1 MRKFLKRFID
11 ILLYAILFLAF
22 NIFFRVIIFGE
33 ELQLLD
39 RAVDAFIVT
48 AMYFAIMYFV
58 SRRKK
63 KKESQSE
70 SESE

>member
-1 MRKFLKRFID
+1 MRKVLKRFID
-11 ILLYAILFLAF
+11 ILLYAILFLAVNVF
-22 NIFFRVIIFGE
+22 VRVIIFGD
-33 ELQLLD
+33 ELQLLE
-39 RAVDAFIVT
+39 RAVDAFIAM